1 MRRDDCAVSDASS
14 TKRWQVE
21 LNALGM
27 WARKDIASEGR
38 SGSERD
44 NSWGDRRSYRD
55 PTRRGIRGAAFL
67 AVVTLVMPNP
77 AIAGREIG
85 PTSSGSLEISIS
97 VAPRYQINTGKAFG
111 TQASQDGSSGRLCLE
126 TNSPAPSLP
135 VQLLRPSQHQIQ
147 SNENTMR
154 NPQLDWSRAEIGLC
168 ARADNHFTLSAIEP
182 TPASR
187 AVGAS
192 RSQQPTSL
200 LVLVSPE

>member
-77 AIAGREIG
+77 AIAGPEIG
-85 PTSSGSLEISIS
+85 LTSSGSLEISIS
-97 VAPRYQINTGKAFG
+97 VAPRYHLRTGTDFG
-111 TQASQDGSSGRLCLE
+111 IEADQHGYSGRLCLE

-135 VQLLRPSQHQIQ
+135 VQLLRPSHQNHP
-147 SNENTMR
+147 SNEMSTH
-154 NPQLDWSRAEIGLC
+154 NPPVDWSKTKIGLC
-168 ARADNHFTLSAIEP
+168 ARADNHFKVVTEP
-182 TPASR
+182 TPAPR
-187 AVGAS
+187 PVGAS
-192 RSQQPTSL
+192 PSQQPTSL
-200 LVLVSPE
+200 LVLVSPD